1 MKQMFDWDRNLVY
14 RDKVRTEYTMDE
26 EGTLDELL
34 YRMYMVAH
42 DLGGLNMRDA
52 VKALN
57 VAYYMAVA
65 IYNTPHVEE
74 TNGMNQLTL
83 QIAENILGEEHLESG
98 SYGVSEADVLLVRW
112 MSLVILK
119 LQRNKPKGL
128 DRFLKKYYSD
138 IISGKDNNEFDS
150 EKFVQCGFSGKF
162 YEMMKELENVSYDS
176 DLHTNPVQVMFLSSL
191 TRLQLKNLSLA
202 EVEQVLRFYR
212 TKEDQLSFLA
222 FLKEEYIP
230 ESVSN
235 LPF

>member
-1 MKQMFDWDRNLVY
+1 MKQMFDWERNLIY

-26 EGTLDELL
+26 VGTLDELL

-57 VAYYMAVA
+57 VAYYLAVA

-83 QIAENILGEEHLESG
+83 QIAEDILGEEHPESG

-128 DRFLKKYYSD
+128 DRFL
-138 IISGKDNNEFDS
+138 
-150 EKFVQCGFSGKF
+150 
-162 YEMMKELENVSYDS
+162 EN
-176 DLHTNPVQVMFLSSL
+176 
-191 TRLQLKNLSLA
+191 
-202 EVEQVLRFYR
+202 
-212 TKEDQLSFLA
+212 
-222 FLKEEYIP
+222 
-230 ESVSN
+230 
-235 LPF
+235 